1 MTAITTTVSRAI
13 SMVCFSV
20 SFTPK
25 TSCTMFWEKAEEAA
39 AEKEKPAKPK
49 TTRKRKPKTEE
60 KAEEPKTEE

>member
-1 MTAITTTVSRAI
+1 MLFRSTNLCLNKAIDLIKSTAKVTDA
-13 SMVCFSV
+13 
-20 SFTPK
+20 PAG
-25 TSCTMFWEKAEEAA
+25 EKAEEAA